1 MTPQVQNPTKED
13 TKQPEPNQI
22 VERAGG
28 ALSAQNSTDLSQAS
42 LLAFQGILTQQ
53 LEQQEARLRQ
63 RLIEEAKKE
72 TEPLQTVQSAGGAVL
87 SAQKSTDLS

>member
-42 LLAFQGILTQQ
+42 LLAF
-53 LEQQEARLRQ
+53 
-63 RLIEEAKKE
+63 
-72 TEPLQTVQSAGGAVL
+72 
-87 SAQKSTDLS
+87 